1 MMKRRTVLKG
11 GLLAAAAGFAPARL
25 RAEEGPYV
33 LGTLFPM
40 AGPNAEYGTIFTEG
54 AELALKHV
62 AEDKMLRRPIVLRAE
77 DSEGTPQGGAVGMT
91 KLVNV
96 DHAIYVLIGFTG
108 VSKAAAPIGAR
119 AKVITVNGGGVGPDL
134 AGLSPYYWNV
144 IPLASAEVQRIAR
157 YLVSKGFKRLAMMY
171 MNDPFGIGV
180 FKAMQTEL
188 PKAGGQ
194 LVGSYTI
201 LPTDQQ
207 FAGVAARIRDT
218 KPDAVYFASYGAQQ
232 AQIIKQLRDNGIDRQ
247 LVTYS
252 GASIPSV
259 LNLPQSEG
267 LLFTAQAA
275 AWSSQDPI
283 TQRFLADWRK
293 THQSQPSTY
302 HQNYYNA
309 VRLFALLA
317 QSLEQAGKPIN
328 GDTLRAELLRVRRF
342 PLVGGEGTF
351 DDLCD
356 LSMPIDVNT
365 VHAGRIVKVA

>member
-62 AEDKMLRRPIVLRAE
+62 AEDKMLRRPI
-77 DSEGTPQGGAVGMT
+77 
-91 KLVNV
+91 
-96 DHAIYVLIGFTG
+96 
-108 VSKAAAPIGAR
+108 GAR
-119 AKVITVNGGGVGPDL
+119 AEVITVNGGGVGPDL

-144 IPLASAEVQRIAR
+144 IPLASAEVPRIAP

-259 LNLPQSEG
+259 LNLPQ
-267 LLFTAQAA
+267 
-275 AWSSQDPI
+275 
-283 TQRFLADWRK
+283 
-293 THQSQPSTY
+293 
-302 HQNYYNA
+302 
-309 VRLFALLA
+309 
-317 QSLEQAGKPIN
+317 
-328 GDTLRAELLRVRRF
+328 
-342 PLVGGEGTF
+342 
-351 DDLCD
+351 
-356 LSMPIDVNT
+356 
-365 VHAGRIVKVA
+365 